1 MGLTFLDTGINRST
15 KMDDGGGDIR
25 GGGDVFVVL
34 EGVTRRVCYVEMTG
48 RLRGVRWWWRLYLV
62 VDGVSSGGRK
72 VAGNARGEVGD
83 EDVTNDESTLK
94 KSY

>member
-1 MGLTFLDTGINRST
+1 MSWVCVEMWVGVFSVCEKWGCE
-15 KMDDGGGDIR
+15 
-25 GGGDVFVVL
+25 DV
-34 EGVTRRVCYVEMTG
+34 RVCYVEMMG